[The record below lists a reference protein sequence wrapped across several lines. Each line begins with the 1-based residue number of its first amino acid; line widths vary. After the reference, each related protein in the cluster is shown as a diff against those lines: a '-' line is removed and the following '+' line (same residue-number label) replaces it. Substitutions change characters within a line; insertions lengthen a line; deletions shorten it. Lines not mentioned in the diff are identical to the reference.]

1 MYRGAGTKRHCMN
14 QSKIV
19 SLAKYKQQRT
29 SSAQKARQGA
39 LEPALPGADRLWE
52 LLDRNIN
59 LSVWEKG
66 N

>member
-1 MYRGAGTKRHCMN
+1 MN
-14 QSKIV
+14 QNRIV
-19 SLAKYKQQRT
+19 SLAKYK
-29 SSAQKARQGA
+29 AQHPGLAKKICRGA
-39 LEPALPGADRLWE
+39 VDPALPGADRLWE